1 MLGSLHWIDWAVLF
15 AYVAGTSWFADRL
28 ADRKQ
33 TIRDFFL
40 GGRKLPWWAV
50 SGSIVASEV
59 SGVTFVAIPAIAFAE
74 GGNYTYMM
82 LAFGSILARFLIGYL
97 LIPQFYRHEVYS
109 PYELM
114 GLRLGATVTRAASG
128 LFLVGVILGQG
139 ARLFL
144 ASIVLDAITGM
155 GQLPAILLLSI
166 IGVVWTWLGGITTVV
181 WTDVVQFVM
190 IVAAAIAAIVA
201 VVVAVPG
208 GIDGIV
214 EAGRAGGK
222 FQFWNFSTDLR
233 SEFTFWCGIF
243 GFTFL
248 TLGSHGTDQM
258 TAQRFFCC
266 RSPREARKAV
276 LWSSVAMLM
285 PLMMLTVGI
294 GLSAYYQAVPMTA
307 DEAAKVAARP
317 DYVFPL
323 FILRAMPIGIKGL
336 FFASIFSAATQ
347 TAAISA
353 MAQTALGFYRNV
365 RHRAMDDAHLV
376 YMSRVFVVLA
386 GVAICLMALVC
397 TQIQQYRDL
406 FRLAMAMASYTYGA
420 MLGILLLSLLP
431 GRRDAR
437 GLVWG
442 VPFTL
447 LLVFALNWQ
456 HQLWARWLVTVAV
469 IALVV
474 GTLPLLRRELLKTPW
489 VLVGAA
495 IVLYA
500 TFGTVTVDGVRQPIK
515 LAFPWTFPLGT
526 ALTLGMGLVLARRTD
541 APGEPAF
548 ARVTV
553 PREQP
558 A

>member
-1 MLGSLHWIDWAVLF
+1 MLGQLHWIDWAVLL
-15 AYVAGTSWFADRL
+15 AYIAGTSWFADRL

-59 SGVTFVAIPAIAFAE
+59 SGVTFVAIPAIAFAQ

-82 LAFGSILARFLIGYL
+82 LALGSILARVLIGYFI
-97 LIPQFYRHEVYS
+97 IPAYYRHEVYS

-114 GLRLGATVTRAASG
+114 GLKLGARVTRIAST
-128 LFLVGVILGQG
+128 LFMVGVVLGQG

-144 ASIVLDAITGM
+144 AAIVLDAITAM
-155 GQLPAILLLSI
+155 GILPAILLLSV
-166 IGVVWTWLGGITTVV
+166 IGVAWTWIGGITSVV

-190 IVAAAIAAIVA
+190 IVFAAIAAIVA

-208 GIDGIV
+208 GVDGIV
-214 EAGRAGGK
+214 EAGRAAGK
-222 FQFWNFSTDLR
+222 FQLWSFSTDPR
-233 SEFTFWCGIF
+233 AEFTFWCGIF

-266 RSPREARKAV
+266 RDQREARKAV
-276 LWSSVAMLM
+276 LWSSVAMLI

-294 GLSAYYQAVPMTA
+294 GLYAYYQAAPMNA
-307 DEAAKVAARP
+307 DEAARVAGRP

-336 FFASIFSAATQ
+336 FFASIFAAATQ

-353 MAQTALGFYRNV
+353 MAQTALSFYRGV
-365 RHRAMDDAHLV
+365 RRDDLDDRHLV
-376 YMSRVFVVLA
+376 RVSRLFVVLS
-386 GVAICLMALVC
+386 GIAICILALVSS
-397 TQIQQYRDL
+397 QIQQYRDL

-420 MLGILLLSLLP
+420 MLGILLLALLP

-442 VPFTL
+442 IPFTL
-447 LLVFALNWQ
+447 LLVFTLNWQ
-456 HQLWARWLVTVAV
+456 HEAWARWLVTAATVAV
-469 IALVV
+469 VV
-474 GTLPLLRRELLKTPW
+474 VTLPLLRRELAKIPW
-489 VLVGAA
+489 VLLGAA
-495 IVLYA
+495 IVLLA
-500 TFGTVTVDGVRQPIK
+500 TWAKVSVDGAMQPIK
-515 LAFPWTFPLGT
+515 VAFPWTFPLGT
-526 ALTLGMGLVLARRTD
+526 ALTSGLGLVLARRVVVQDVPVLT
-541 APGEPAF
+541 APSAQEAV
-548 ARVTV
+548 A
-553 PREQP
+553 
-558 A
+558 